1 MINKKE
7 DLIMKKI
14 YMKPEMQVHQIKRMT
29 ILQGSVTGVHG
40 KIVNAQGEE
49 IESGLKYGGYVD
61 EEQEDEFDPD

>member
-14 YMKPEMQVHQIKRMT
+14 YMKPEMLVHQISRMT

-40 KIVNAQGEE
+40 KIVNDQGEE
-49 IESGLKYGGYVD
+49 IGAGLKYGGYVD
-61 EEQEDEFDPD
+61 EEQEENFDPE